1 PSEIGLDREGPV
13 MLEVAPAREPG
24 LARSRRAGLGPDDL
38 VVISGGARGI
48 TADVAVALAEAFRP
62 RLMLLG
68 RSPAPEDEDEPKLP
82 AGRDEA
88 ELKRYLLSGTD
99 RPSPQAIRQ
108 GVRRIMADREIRGSL
123 DRIARAGA
131 SVVYRSV
138 DVRDRSAVR
147 DILVRAQEEHGP
159 V

>member
-1 PSEIGLDREGPV
+1 
-13 MLEVAPAREPG
+13 
-24 LARSRRAGLGPDDL
+24 
-38 VVISGGARGI
+38 
-48 TADVAVALAEAFRP
+48 DVAVALAEAFRP

-68 RSPAPEDEDEPKLP
+68 RSPAPEDEEEPRL
-82 AGRDEA
+82 AACRDEA

-147 DILVRAQEEHGP
+147 DILVRAQEEHGSVRGLIHGAGVLADRKIVDQTDAQFALVYDTKVGGLHNLFDAVDP
-159 V
+159 EALEF